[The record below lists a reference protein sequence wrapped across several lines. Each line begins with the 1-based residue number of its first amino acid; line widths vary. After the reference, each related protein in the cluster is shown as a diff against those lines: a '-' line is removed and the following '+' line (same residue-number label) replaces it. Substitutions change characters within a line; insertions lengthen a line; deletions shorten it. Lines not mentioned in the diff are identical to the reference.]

1 MKEALAA
8 ISECARSGDGNLLGL
23 SIEAARHRATV
34 GEISD
39 AMEEVFFKMI
49 IKSSIG

>member
-1 MKEALAA
+1 MKRALEALT
-8 ISECARSGDGNLLGL
+8 ECARSKAGNLLSL

-39 AMEEVFFKMI
+39 AMEAVRASMI
-49 IKSSIG
+49 